1 MNIGNVIKAGSQAR
15 ASRTFVLSHF
25 CRTAGLRW
33 TKSEAHDDRPWSAE
47 LEAALSEAPSTSGD
61 EALDSFREAA
71 RVANLVPLF
80 QRILSDHL
88 TPVLAYRCL
97 VKEDERT
104 APSFLFESVING
116 DQQASERVTGS
127 CRQAAD

>member
-1 MNIGNVIKAGSQAR
+1 MPIA
-15 ASRTFVLSHF
+15 
-25 CRTAGLRW
+25 
-33 TKSEAHDDRPWSAE
+33 AE

-61 EALDSFREAA
+61 EALDSFRAA
-71 RVANLVPLF
+71 AQAANLVPLF

-116 DQQASERVTGS
+116 DQQASDQS
-127 CRQAAD
+127 SAADELHTVARPGEDT